1 MRLLSIVLVLGAAFA
16 MNSCSK
22 GTVTPTDPTTTQKM
36 YFSVNNLVDV
46 NVKQYIDTT
55 FYVAPAV
62 GFISGEQESITL
74 TPTGLPAGV
83 TVTPSSISGTPSF
96 GGLFT
101 FHAHM
106 ATTGSFPVKIVA
118 TTTSGTTKDFSFNVV
133 AVPNSNCGASV
144 AGNYSVQTVSSPVF
158 SASAEASPMN
168 AAVTTTSTDNVVII
182 PTIYAGF
189 TAHLNCSAGTLTF
202 DGYHTSDFDISAGTG
217 TYTDHKI
224 ILNYT
229 LTQSPF
235 SSSPGLAHSVTATL
249 TR

>member
-1 MRLLSIVLVLGAAFA
+1 MRLLSIALLLGAAFA
-16 MNSCSK
+16 INGCSK
-22 GTVTPTDPTTTQKM
+22 GTVTPTDPTPTQKM

-62 GFISGEQESITL
+62 GFISGEQESVTI
-74 TPTGLPAGV
+74 TPTSLPAGV
-83 TVTPSSISGTPSF
+83 TVTPASISGTPSF

-101 FHAHM
+101 FHTHM
-106 ATTGSFPVKIVA
+106 ATTGSFPVKMVV
-118 TTTSGTTKDFSFNVV
+118 TTTSGTTKDFSFNVI
-133 AVPNSNCGASV
+133 AVPNSNCGASI
-144 AGNYSVQTVSSPVF
+144 AGNYTVQTVSSPVF
-158 SASAEASPMN
+158 SASAEAAPIN
-168 AAVTTTSTDNVVII
+168 ADVTTTATDNVVII
-182 PTIYAGF
+182 PTVYAGL

-202 DGYHTSDFDISAGTG
+202 DGYHTMDFDISAGTG

-229 LTQSPF
+229 LTESAF
-235 SSSPGLAHSVTATL
+235 SSSPGLTHSVTATL